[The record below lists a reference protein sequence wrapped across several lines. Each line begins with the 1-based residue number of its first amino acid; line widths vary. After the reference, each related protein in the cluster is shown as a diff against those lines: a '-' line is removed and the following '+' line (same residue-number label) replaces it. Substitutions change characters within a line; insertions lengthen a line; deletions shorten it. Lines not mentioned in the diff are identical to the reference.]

1 MIQLCLF
8 TNGMH
13 KHNYK
18 LNWCKMSWF
27 MDIFY
32 VFSFSCFI
40 RRMGGGCACNWT
52 RNLYTKSI
60 ISARIWVEFYATP
73 QEEITS
79 SIHIGKPELLRTQR
93 HMENIGKSGS
103 REEALSRLHS
113 FISVITFIEF
123 YTWWAHSVD
132 VCTYL
137 DDNFLLFCLCYCT
150 SFNNGQEQLSS
161 NKQAL
166 DSAALPRSSSSPCM
180 HACSSWLWYNGPTE
194 EPLSPLHYYKAYAK
208 ERALYQ

>member
-1 MIQLCLF
+1 MDAHAIEPETCTPRASYLLEFGLNFMPHRRRKLRHLF
-8 TNGMH
+8 
-13 KHNYK
+13 
-18 LNWCKMSWF
+18 
-27 MDIFY
+27 
-32 VFSFSCFI
+32 
-40 RRMGGGCACNWT
+40 
-52 RNLYTKSI
+52 
-60 ISARIWVEFYATP
+60 
-73 QEEITS
+73 
-79 SIHIGKPELLRTQR
+79 IGKPELLRTQR

-113 FISVITFIEF
+113 FISVITFIGF
-123 YTWWAHSVD
+123 YTWWAYSVY

-180 HACSSWLWYNGPTE
+180 HACML
-194 EPLSPLHYYKAYAK
+194 
-208 ERALYQ
+208 